1 MVKPTEILNFP
12 PPLHPLRQLQL
23 VCVCVQLYADTLISA
38 AWMTTHSALASFNKH
53 TLFIFWKNKQTF
65 YRISGK
71 DKAAGSL
78 NGIPRC
84 PDNATG
90 RAVFCWDIPIY
101 FRTSK

>member
-38 AWMTTHSALASFNKH
+38 AWMTTHSVLASFNKRC
-53 TLFIFWKNKQTF
+53 LFFGKINKHF
-65 YRISGK
+65 
-71 DKAAGSL
+71 
-78 NGIPRC
+78 
-84 PDNATG
+84 TG
-90 RAVFCWDIPIY
+90 YLEKTKQLVASMEYPHILIMQRDGLCFVGTSQYI